1 MLSFDIGEEEFKK
14 LVSGI
19 EKPGLIQLLAK
30 VDSKCSRSCS
40 PLDLYQI
47 LKKSGCSESSGY
59 SYLLESVEKQAS
71 KARYSF
77 VGNSPDSLLT
87 INDRKLSLE
96 LLNPNASDFFEEIVS
111 KVKKVFSAGTGE
123 EVEEVTKENEN
134 KNKNKKREEENTEE
148 EKTEVRKLRQFTAP
162 IPEGKDSFDAL
173 RLVFPP
179 VNGIEFLN
187 EKRFE
192 RQTFLGGAIGYTAY
206 DAVYDSWLGADKGFE
221 SEIPELQYLLVTK
234 SYVFDHLTE
243 EVYIVVTPF
252 INPDSDTGRIYEE
265 ALSEAEKLY
274 STIREVSLYESTGK
288 TAFLHQLAG
297 PQSIEL
303 KSTELQPTKL
313 KSAELKSAEL
323 KSAELQSTA
332 SNSTGLQL
340 EGSGSPLQVCSSDR
354 SEFETSVLRA
364 KEHIFAGDIFQA
376 VLSRKCEFRLEQPP
390 FELYAQLR
398 AINPSPYMYIFE
410 FGDLAIVGASPET
423 LMTVHKRT
431 VMINP
436 IAGTCPR
443 GKSEVED
450 EILASH
456 MLNDEKERAEHVML
470 VDLGRNDVRM
480 VCESGSV
487 KVSGFMKVLK
497 YSHVQHI
504 ESTVSGTLRPECDQ
518 FDAFRAIFPAGT
530 LSGAPKIRAMEI
542 ISELETAPRGIY
554 GGGVGYYSWNGDA
567 DFAIVIRTLLIQGKK
582 VSLQSGAGIVADS
595 DPAYE
600 FRETERK
607 MAAMLTAIG
616 GETEL

>member
-134 KNKNKKREEENTEE
+134 KNKNKKREEEKTEE

-243 EVYIVVTPF
+243 EVYIVITPF
-252 INPDSDTGRIYEE
+252 INPGSDAGRIYEE

-313 KSAELKSAEL
+313 KS
-323 KSAELQSTA
+323 TA

-354 SEFETSVLRA
+354 SEFEISVLRA

-423 LMTVHKRT
+423 LMTVHKRK

-443 GKSEVED
+443 GKSKAED
-450 EILASH
+450 EALASH

>member
-134 KNKNKKREEENTEE
+134 KNKNKKREEEKTEE

-243 EVYIVVTPF
+243 EVYIVITPF
-252 INPDSDTGRIYEE
+252 INPGSDAGRIYEE